1 MTDLKLAALNQRA
14 MYMYMASGNTV
25 SIVRTYLT
33 LKDEGGEK
41 EGRQMRR
48 RGKEGRKKGK

>member
-1 MTDLKLAALNQRA
+1 MTTLKLAALNQRA